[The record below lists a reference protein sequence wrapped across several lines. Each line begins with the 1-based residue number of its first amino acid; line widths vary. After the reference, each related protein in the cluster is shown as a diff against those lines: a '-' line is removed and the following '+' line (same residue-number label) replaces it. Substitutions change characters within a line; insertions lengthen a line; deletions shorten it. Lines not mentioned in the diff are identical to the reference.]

1 VPIRSQIV
9 RLPVAGLAVSAV
21 ALLLTAAAHAADPEA
36 FLAGTSRN
44 CVECDFAG
52 RDFKERDFKRAKLDR
67 ASFKNA
73 DLAGASLFRASLVRA
88 DFSGAARRGQLNWS
102 TPNGRIF
109 RRRPQRGCCS
119 RPISAAPI
127 LRAQI

>member
-1 VPIRSQIV
+1 MSIMHPRPPSRVLTRVQSDLCWARRHRGGIVPIRSQIV

-21 ALLLTAAAHAADPEA
+21 ALLLTAAALAADPEA

-52 RDFKERDFKRAKLDR
+52 RDLKARDFKRAKLDR

-73 DLAGASLFRASLVRA
+73 DLA
-88 DFSGAARRGQLNWS
+88 
-102 TPNGRIF
+102 
-109 RRRPQRGCCS
+109 
-119 RPISAAPI
+119 
-127 LRAQI
+127 